1 MTSMKDRRQDARTGA
16 SAHPSDAASEL
27 HASRLAMLRDVKRMS
42 IEERLDLFERLQRD
56 AAWAR
61 GARRVR

>member
-1 MTSMKDRRQDARTGA
+1 MTSMKDRRRDARTEPT
-16 SAHPSDAASEL
+16 AHPSAAASEL
-27 HASRLAMLRDVKRMS
+27 DASRLAMLRDVKRMS

>member
-1 MTSMKDRRQDARTGA
+1 MTAMKDRQKNGTTEPTPQ
-16 SAHPSDAASEL
+16 PSDAGEL
-27 HASRLAMLRDVKRMS
+27 DASRHAMLRDVKRMS

-61 GARRVR
+61 GARRIR

>member
-1 MTSMKDRRQDARTGA
+1 MTNMDERREDATRDPA
-16 SAHPSDAASEL
+16 EPERELDAA
-27 HASRLAMLRDVKRMS
+27 RLAMLRDGKRMS

-56 AAWAR
+56 AAWAS

>member
-1 MTSMKDRRQDARTGA
+1 MTTMKDRQQPARTEP

-27 HASRLAMLRDVKRMS
+27 DASRLAMLRDIKRMS

-56 AAWAR
+56 VAWAR